1 MSTTLQTMYDEMRRT
16 WEDMKNVVDVQD
28 KEIKSVGEVSM
39 ETKTQ
44 IERMNDRISG
54 LETQLKRPNM
64 GNPAGDIDTKAAKK
78 EKTDIYVK
86 ALQKGYSSLS
96 AEEKSAI
103 KLVGPGE
110 AKALQS
116 VDDTGG
122 GYLAPVDFVQD
133 IIKQIVLY
141 SPIRDVATVRQ
152 TENKSIL
159 YPTRTATFAAQWVA
173 EQVQRT
179 ETTGLKY
186 GQEEILAHEMYAL
199 VLITYADMEDAY
211 FDMSQQIQMEAA
223 EQFAVTEGASFVNGN
238 GVGKPEGLLT
248 NTTVPSSVSGNA
260 SLLQADGLI
269 NCAYSLKSAYA
280 KNAIWLMNRSTLGS
294 VRTLKDSYGQYL
306 WQPGIA
312 SDVPNTILDHP
323 YVETP
328 DMPAVAANAFPIIFG
343 DIKRAYVIVDRVQMV
358 MTRLTERYADFG
370 QIGFIARKRVGGQVV
385 LPEAILKHQIH
396 T

>member
-1 MSTTLQTMYDEMRRT
+1 
-16 WEDMKNVVDVQD
+16 
-28 KEIKSVGEVSM
+28 
-39 ETKTQ
+39 
-44 IERMNDRISG
+44 
-54 LETQLKRPNM
+54 
-64 GNPAGDIDTKAAKK
+64 
-78 EKTDIYVK
+78 
-86 ALQKGYSSLS
+86 
-96 AEEKSAI
+96 
-103 KLVGPGE
+103 
-110 AKALQS
+110 
-116 VDDTGG
+116 
-122 GYLAPVDFVQD
+122 
-133 IIKQIVLY
+133 
-141 SPIRDVATVRQ
+141 
-152 TENKSIL
+152 
-159 YPTRTATFAAQWVA
+159 
-173 EQVQRT
+173 
-179 ETTGLKY
+179 
-186 GQEEILAHEMYAL
+186 
-199 VLITYADMEDAY
+199 
-211 FDMSQQIQMEAA
+211 
-223 EQFAVTEGASFVNGN
+223 
-238 GVGKPEGLLT
+238 
-248 NTTVPSSVSGNA
+248 VSGNA